1 MSSYSQKQINR
12 LCNKS
17 VRLQQDIKLSFE
29 EIEKLDKLF
38 EVFQNYVNPCFF
50 AEILNRKDLKCLE
63 IKKYLSYLK
72 NGDVLPFKI
81 LDVNI

>member
-29 EIEKLDKLF
+29 EIEKLDKLEF
-38 EVFQNYVNPCFF
+38 KLLKDASE
-50 AEILNRKDLKCLE
+50 AEKPGIVKRVRKMREKLKAQ
-63 IKKYLSYLK
+63 
-72 NGDVLPFKI
+72 
-81 LDVNI
+81 